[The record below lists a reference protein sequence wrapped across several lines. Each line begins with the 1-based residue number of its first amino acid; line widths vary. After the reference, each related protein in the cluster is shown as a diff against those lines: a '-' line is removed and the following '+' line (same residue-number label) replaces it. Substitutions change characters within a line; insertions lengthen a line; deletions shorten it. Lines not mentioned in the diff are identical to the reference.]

1 MTQVKWDFPELNGG
15 QEQGYT
21 NSGIETFK
29 GTELIDNLAREI
41 CQNSLDAKDKTSN
54 APVVVKFRLKTFKKN
69 SFPLFS
75 EYLEYIEGCK
85 KFWQSKE
92 DKKVKVFI
100 ERVFSVL
107 DNDEINVLVAS
118 DYNTMGL
125 TGSEAMCHES
135 SVWRALVN
143 ADGVSAKGDNAGGSY
158 GIGKNAPFACS
169 DLSIVFYNTY
179 AKDDKEAFE
188 GVARAATLFN
198 KSEKPTQSIGHY
210 RCENTYKPIIP
221 EVPCTFRDQ
230 FKRVEYGTDLII
242 MGCDNLISD
251 KKWYEKL
258 EQAVLRN
265 FFLAI
270 YENKLIIEIEDSR
283 IDADNIKN
291 YIDKYRL
298 SNKESILTAQFFDTI
313 AEPDGGER
321 RETILDEE
329 DLSIYLKSDKDY
341 KRKIAK
347 FRSSGMLV
355 GTDSCRMMQNF
366 NAIVVV
372 RGQRLD
378 ELLRKTEPPKH
389 NQWDYKRIEDD
400 KEKRKE
406 AQQVIKIINEKVRS
420 LINENY
426 KIITEDTID
435 SELGE
440 YLPDEIDDLSTKKS
454 GDDKLCPIQKIFD
467 VPKKKE
473 TKVDT
478 IINTAA
484 KDFGI
489 IDENQEE
496 AEVRNEGKNP
506 KPYPTPKIPNLVKED
521 ESQKDEGVKENE
533 GIKSIISEPKLKFQR
548 IFPKNYKLGLYQIN
562 IYPEAHCDNLY
573 IDFSVIG
580 EDNRKE
586 KLNVIQYCIQRQKFK
601 GNNSKIGPISI
612 EPNVLQEI
620 FVTFK
625 NKEKMLI
632 NMELTEEF
640 KR

>member
-41 CQNSLDAKDKTSN
+41 CQNSLDAKDNTLDV
-54 APVVVKFRLKTFKKN
+54 PVVVKFKLQTFKKN
-69 SFPLFS
+69 AFSLFN
-75 EYLEYIEGCK
+75 EYLEYMQGCK
-85 KFWQSKE
+85 SFWQNKE
-92 DKKVKVFI
+92 DKKVKAFI
-100 ERVFSVL
+100 DRVFNVL
-107 DNDEINVLVAS
+107 NKEDINVLVAS
-118 DYNTMGL
+118 DYNTIGL
-125 TGSEAMCHES
+125 TGSEAKCNES

-169 DLSIVFYNTY
+169 DISIVFYNTF
-179 AKDDKEAFE
+179 AKDNKSAFE

-198 KSEKPTQSIGHY
+198 KSRKPTQSIGHY
-210 RCENTYKPIIP
+210 RCEKNYKPITTD
-221 EVPCTFRDQ
+221 VACTFRDR
-230 FKRVEYGTDLII
+230 FKRSEYGTDLII
-242 MGCDNLISD
+242 MGCNNLIND

-270 YENKLIIEIEDSR
+270 YENKLIVEIEDSR
-283 IDADNIKN
+283 MDSKNIKN

-298 SNKESILTAQFFDTI
+298 NKESILTAQFFDTVT
-313 AEPDGGER
+313 EPDGCEKK
-321 RETILDEE
+321 ETILEVGDI
-329 DLSIYLKSDKDY
+329 SIYLKSEKDY

-366 NAIVVV
+366 NAVVVV
-372 RGQRLD
+372 RGHKLD

-400 KEKRKE
+400 KEARKE
-406 AQQVIKIINEKVRS
+406 AQRVIKTINEKVRS

-440 YLPDEIDDLSTKKS
+440 YLPDEIDDLSNKKQ
-454 GDDKLCPIQKIFD
+454 GDDKLRPIQKILEK
-467 VPKKKE
+467 PKKKDN
-473 TKVDT
+473 KVDT
-478 IINTAA
+478 NISTAG
-484 KDFGI
+484 KDSGVTDNDKKDTEI
-489 IDENQEE
+489 
-496 AEVRNEGKNP
+496 RNHGKNP
-506 KPYPTPKIPNLVKED
+506 IPYPTPQIPDIIKED
-521 ESQKDEGVKENE
+521 EEKTDE
-533 GIKSIISEPKLKFQR
+533 GIKEADGIKTIKTEPKLKFQR

-562 IYPEAHCDNLY
+562 LYPQENCENLY
-573 IDFSVIG
+573 IDFSVVG
-580 EDNRKE
+580 EGNSTE
-586 KLNVIQYCIQRQKFK
+586 KLDVIQYSVQKQKFR
-601 GNNSKIGPISI
+601 GNGSKIGPMS
-612 EPNVLQEI
+612 LSSDKLHEI
-620 FVTFK
+620 FVIFE

-632 NMELTEEF
+632 NMALSEEF
-640 KR
+640 KK